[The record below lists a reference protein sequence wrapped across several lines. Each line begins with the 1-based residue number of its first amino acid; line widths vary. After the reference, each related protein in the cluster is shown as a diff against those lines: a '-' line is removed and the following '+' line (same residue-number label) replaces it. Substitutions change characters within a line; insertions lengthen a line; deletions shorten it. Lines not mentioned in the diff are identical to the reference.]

1 VRDILVA
8 SQPQNPM
15 ESSNQSMK
23 WPPSHSDGREDVGQ
37 ALGVCGFVCGYEDS
51 VLPLIERIIML
62 NTMQIAVRIVPN
74 SRKSKVVGWEPA
86 AEDCIGFDRMLRIK
100 LNSPPVDGKANRE
113 LLQFLSHV
121 WGIRKSEI
129 RLVSGEKGRTKI
141 VRIETDQDLPTDL
154 VAA

>member
-1 VRDILVA
+1 
-8 SQPQNPM
+8 M
-15 ESSNQSMK
+15 GSSNQWMK
-23 WPPSHSDGREDVGQ
+23 WPPSSCDGREDVGQ
-37 ALGVCGFVCGYEDS
+37 APDAGGFVCGCEDS
-51 VLPLIERIIML
+51 VLPLQERKNIML
-62 NTMQIAVRIVPN
+62 NTMHIAVRIVPN

-86 AEDCIGFDRMLRIK
+86 AEDCIGHDRMLRIK

>member
-1 VRDILVA
+1 
-8 SQPQNPM
+8 
-15 ESSNQSMK
+15 
-23 WPPSHSDGREDVGQ
+23 
-37 ALGVCGFVCGYEDS
+37 
-51 VLPLIERIIML
+51 
-62 NTMQIAVRIVPN
+62 MQIAVRIVPN

-86 AEDCIGFDRMLRIK
+86 AEDCIGFDRMFRIK